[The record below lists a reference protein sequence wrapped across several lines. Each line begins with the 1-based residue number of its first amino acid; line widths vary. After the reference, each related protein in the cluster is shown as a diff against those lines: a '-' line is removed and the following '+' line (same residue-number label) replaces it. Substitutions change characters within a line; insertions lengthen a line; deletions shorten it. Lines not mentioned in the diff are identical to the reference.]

1 MRRCY
6 INNLKINDKY
16 DVLIIY
22 ICYNID
28 EEKNMEVVKGRGY
41 VYSIQ
46 YHIVWCVK
54 YRRNILNGKVSTRLK
69 ELLTQISKDNGF
81 QILEMNM
88 DEDHIH
94 MLISIPP
101 KYSVSQIMGYLKG
114 KSSLMIFDRHA
125 NMKYKYGNRHFW
137 ARGYYVDTVG
147 RNKKQIQEYIKKQL
161 EEDQIADQMSLKE
174 YIDPFTG
181 SKESKA

>member
-54 YRRNILNGKVSTRLK
+54 YRRDVLNGQVAIKLK

-81 QILEMNM
+81 QILEMTIE
-88 DEDHIH
+88 EDYIR
-94 MLISIPP
+94 MLINCTPQHYIPNII
-101 KYSVSQIMGYLKG
+101 KAMKGVSARL
-114 KSSLMIFDRHA
+114 LMKEFEDDLRS
-125 NMKYKYGNRHFW
+125 NYG
-137 ARGYYVDTVG
+137 VDIYG
-147 RNKKQIQEYIKKQL
+147 ILLIL
-161 EEDQIADQMSLKE
+161 
-174 YIDPFTG
+174 
-181 SKESKA
+181 